1 MLKISRQDV
10 STLLPLLFQRMV
22 VRDIKRTNATAA
34 TTTAIKTTKAIT
46 VITAITA
53 IAGAATARRRKS
65 GTKVETLKSF
75 SLKIPPS

>member
-1 MLKISRQDV
+1 MLKITRQDV
-10 STLLPLLFQRMV
+10 STLVPLLFQRMV

-53 IAGAATARRRKS
+53 IAGAATARQRRDD
-65 GTKVETLKSF
+65 GKVGQRLKL
-75 SLKIPPS
+75 LKAFL